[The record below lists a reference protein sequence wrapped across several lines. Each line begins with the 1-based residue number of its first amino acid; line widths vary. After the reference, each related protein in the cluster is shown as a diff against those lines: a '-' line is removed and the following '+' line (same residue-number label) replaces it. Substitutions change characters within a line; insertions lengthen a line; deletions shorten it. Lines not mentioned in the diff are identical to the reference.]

1 MKVGAVVLHYRFWP
15 EVRSTLR
22 ALLAQT
28 RLPDR
33 LMVIDNRSN
42 DGSVPRLREA
52 FPEVE
57 VLEARG
63 NLGYGAGM
71 NLGMKHLLD
80 CGMDAILLL
89 THECRLA
96 PDALEALVSR
106 LNERPTVGAVGP
118 LLAYRSEPTVVFSAG
133 GEIDRSIWR
142 ARHFHEPRLVAEWVG
157 RPPRDAEWLDGAA
170 VLLRS
175 DAVREAGLLDED
187 YFLYFEET
195 EYLLKLRRLGW
206 PVECVP
212 AALAW
217 QEPGIRPTYL
227 WFRNRLRF
235 LARTAPKR
243 HVLREAGR
251 LGASVVRNSL
261 VANRSLSRAQIRD
274 RRRAL
279 IHFLTRRW
287 GPDPKPIEG
296 ENKHGGAEGVPQ
308 CSGM

>member
-15 EVRSTLR
+15 EVRSTLS

-28 RLPDR
+28 RPPEQL
-33 LMVIDNRSN
+33 VVVDNRSG

-57 VLEARG
+57 VVEAPG

-71 NLGMKHLLD
+71 NLGMQRLLD
-80 CGMDAILLL
+80 GGMDAILLL

-96 PDALEALVSR
+96 PDALEALAGR
-106 LNERPTVGAVGP
+106 LEEQSTVGAAGP

-133 GEIDRSIWR
+133 GEIDRSMWR
-142 ARHFHEPRLVAEWVG
+142 PRHVHEPRLVAEWVG
-157 RPPRDAEWLDGAA
+157 KRPHDAEWLDGAA

-227 WFRNRLRF
+227 WLRNRLRF

-243 HVLREAGR
+243 HVLREVGR
-251 LGASVVRNSL
+251 LAASVVRNSL
-261 VANRSLSRAQIRD
+261 VSNRMLTRTQVRD

-287 GPDPKPIEG
+287 GPDPKPSEG
-296 ENKHGGAEGVPQ
+296 ENEHGSGEGVAQ

>member
-1 MKVGAVVLHYRFWP
+1 MKIGAIVLHYRFWP
-15 EVRSTLR
+15 EVRSTLD

-28 RLPDR
+28 RPPDR
-33 LMVIDNRSN
+33 LVVVDNQSS

-52 FPEVE
+52 FPEIDVVE
-57 VLEARG
+57 AQG

-71 NLGMKHLLD
+71 NLGMKQLLD

-96 PDALEALVSR
+96 PDALEALVGR
-106 LNERPTVGAVGP
+106 LEEQPTVAAVGP
-118 LLAYRSEPTVVFSAG
+118 LLAYRSEPSVVFSAG
-133 GEIDRSIWR
+133 GEIDRTMWR
-142 ARHFHEPRLVAEWVG
+142 PRHFHIPRLVAGWVG
-157 RPPRDAEWLDGAA
+157 SPPRDAEWLDGAA

-175 DAVREAGLLDED
+175 DAVRGAGMLDED

-206 PVECVP
+206 SVECVP

-217 QEPGIRPTYL
+217 QEPGTRPTYL
-227 WFRNRLRF
+227 WIRNRLRF

-261 VANRSLSRAQIRD
+261 IANRSLTRTQIQD
-274 RRRAL
+274 RKRAL
-279 IHFLTRRW
+279 LHFLIRRW
-287 GPDPKPIEG
+287 GPDVRRLDGEAEHGAVEG
-296 ENKHGGAEGVPQ
+296 AAR
-308 CSGM
+308 CSSS